1 LENLEVKEC
10 HDVKRPNCFEIISSV
25 PIKQYNNKG
34 TIKACKTTGQGKVV
48 TGNHQVYRIQ
58 ASSKEEM
65 DEWMKRIKS
74 SIASN
79 PFIEMLQQKRQK
91 VSNRGP
97 IIL

>member
-1 LENLEVKEC
+1 M
-10 HDVKRPNCFEIISSV
+10 
-25 PIKQYNNKG
+25 QYIYKG

-65 DEWMKRIKS
+65 DEWMRRINAR
-74 SIASN
+74 IASN
-79 PFIEMLQQKRQK
+79 PFIEMLQARRQR

-97 IIL
+97 IML